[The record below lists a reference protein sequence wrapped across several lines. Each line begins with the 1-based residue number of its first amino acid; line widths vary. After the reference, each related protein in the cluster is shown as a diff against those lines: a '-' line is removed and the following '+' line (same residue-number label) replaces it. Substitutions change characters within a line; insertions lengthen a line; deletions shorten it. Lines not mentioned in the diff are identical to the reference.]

1 MQVPMADLRLDTAAL
16 IEALLEARFADDL
29 DLMLVGFTTD
39 SRLRFV
45 GNSNCEPFAGE
56 WGGHAGIR
64 EGLARLSRTFAFED
78 FALDDVLIDRDRA
91 AVRYTVLV
99 RCRATGAEFELEV
112 MAHIVLRDNLI
123 MSMTEFA
130 DTRLF
135 APHMRAN
142 DDFALQEGRPAA

>member
-16 IEALLEARFADDL
+16 IEALLEARYANDFQ
-29 DLMLVGFTTD
+29 LMLAGFAAE

-45 GNSNCEPFAGE
+45 GNSNCEPFAGD
-56 WGGHAGIR
+56 WSGHAGIV
-64 EGLARLSRTFAFED
+64 EGLDRLRQAFAFED
-78 FALDDVLIDRDRA
+78 FAIDDVLVDRDRA

-112 MAHIVLRDNLI
+112 MAHIVLRGSLI
-123 MSMTEFA
+123 VSMTEFA

-135 APHMRAN
+135 SPHVRAN
-142 DDFALQEGRPAA
+142 DDFPLQAGRPAA